1 MNNDNKTYRE
11 IYQKWMD
18 KQAEINKVEA
28 QLSKLQRSK
37 STVATAR
44 QAQAGKLN
52 D

>member
-28 QLSKLQRSK
+28 QLSKLQREASQLWQQLDK
-37 STVATAR
+37 HKR
-44 QAQAGKLN
+44 EN
-52 D
+52 